1 MPLKLK
7 VTFLLGLLCSGAAA
21 LLLQKTSPS
30 GEPGRDEDA
39 RSVYSWVISHLTRRD
54 KLYLIAPE
62 TRRASYP
69 DGSCLEIPWAH
80 ATDLREIRADFDHNN
95 DVTQR
100 FPTSLSTQKAYVI
113 LDSDI
118 TKELLKSGRLSD
130 APIIRQR
137 FAEVKNLLLFSDVS
151 FNRKRNLALV
161 HVDVWCGWLCAEAWW
176 TVLGKDNGVWNR
188 RWSGC
193 GAVS

>member
-39 RSVYSWVISHLTRRD
+39 RSVYSWVISHLTLRD

-95 DVTQR
+95 DVTR
-100 FPTSLSTQKAYVI
+100 TLPASFPTQKPYVI
-113 LDSDI
+113 LDSEI
-118 TKELLKSGRLSD
+118 ANELLKSGRLSD
-130 APIIRQR
+130 SPIIRQR
-137 FAEVKNLLLFSDVS
+137 FAGAGHLLLFSDVS

-161 HVDVWCGWLCAEAWW
+161 YVGGGLCAEAWW
-176 TVLGKDNGVWNR
+176 TALGKDNGVWNR

>member
-1 MPLKLK
+1 M
-7 VTFLLGLLCSGAAA
+7 
-21 LLLQKTSPS
+21 
-30 GEPGRDEDA
+30 
-39 RSVYSWVISHLTRRD
+39 ISHLTLRD

-95 DVTQR
+95 DVTR
-100 FPTSLSTQKAYVI
+100 TLPASFPTQKPYVI
-113 LDSDI
+113 LDSEI
-118 TKELLKSGRLSD
+118 ANELLKSGRLSD
-130 APIIRQR
+130 SPIIRQR
-137 FAEVKNLLLFSDVS
+137 FAGAGHLLLFSDVS

-161 HVDVWCGWLCAEAWW
+161 HVDVWCGGLCAEAWW